1 MQNIVESR
9 IGRWANDV
17 ARVANGIRTRVLEH
31 CLQNDGGYLSQ
42 ACSSAEILSTLY
54 LRTMRLGP
62 SIAPPVPAPF
72 SGVPG
77 SLCATPMTGAGY
89 NGCKGPLY
97 DRFFLSPAHYALVLY
112 SVLIEAGRL
121 DSSALAQFNVDGS
134 VVEMIGAEHSP
145 GFEVMGGSLA
155 QTLSQA
161 AGVAMARLRAGDSGR
176 VFVFLS
182 DGEFQ
187 EGQIWEAIQAMSFFG
202 IGNLVAYVDVN
213 GQQCDGETRTVMG
226 IEPLDERIRAF
237 GGTFCVVDGHDPEA
251 IHQASTQ
258 TRPGAPHF
266 VLCHTDPCRGVDILA
281 KRRPFLHYLRFT
293 TAAEKR
299 EYEEFH
305 DRLATRTSCGSS
317 TNAPDR
323 GSLADGRD

>member
-1 MQNIVESR
+1 MQNIVDSPISCRVDE
-9 IGRWANDV
+9 V
-17 ARVANGIRTRVLEH
+17 AGVANGIRTRVLEH
-31 CLQNDGGYLSQ
+31 CLRNNGGYLSQ

-54 LRTMRLGP
+54 LGTMRLG
-62 SIAPPVPAPF
+62 SSAAPAVPAPF

-77 SLCATPMTGAGY
+77 SLDAVPMSGAGY
-89 NGCKGPLY
+89 NGAKAPQY

-112 SVLIEAGRL
+112 SVLIETGRMAGE
-121 DSSALAQFNVDGS
+121 ALAQFNVDGS

-161 AGVAMARLRAGDSGR
+161 AGVAMARLRSGDSGR

-187 EGQIWEAIQAMSFFG
+187 EGQSWEAIQAMSFFG
-202 IGNLVAYVDVN
+202 IGNLIAYVDVN

-237 GGTFCVVDGHDPEA
+237 GGTVCVVDGHDPEA
-251 IHQASTQ
+251 IDAASRQ

-266 VLCHTDPCRGVDILA
+266 VLCRTDPCRGVDILA

-293 TAAEKR
+293 SAAEKR

-305 DRLATRTSCGSS
+305 LRLATGAR
-317 TNAPDR
+317 R
-323 GSLADGRD
+323 GTFAEGRA